1 MLLMSLLLVMSKW
14 QKTSKKDERTRLN
27 VMTLVENHVF
37 GITLR
42 TTNRLEGL
50 IMTYKYERIEVL
62 RQFLKL
68 ELKETAIMLVR
79 SVPSLLFWVWFVLWA
94 LK

>member
-1 MLLMSLLLVMSKW
+1 
-14 QKTSKKDERTRLN
+14 
-27 VMTLVENHVF
+27 
-37 GITLR
+37 
-42 TTNRLEGL
+42 
-50 IMTYKYERIEVL
+50 MTYKYERIEVL

-79 SVPSLLFWVWFVLWA
+79 SVPSLLFWVWFVLWV